1 MVKSRK
7 HIVMAMVV
15 CILLGFASSGWTAEG
30 TGKVNINSASVEEMS
45 QLRGIGPAIAQ
56 WLVYYRDAN
65 GNFRSVEDIVN
76 VRGIGVKTFENI
88 KGGITVGH

>member
-1 MVKSRK
+1 MVGTRK

-15 CILLGFASSGWTAEG
+15 CILLGLASSGWTAEG
-30 TGKVNINSASVEEMS
+30 TDKVNINSASVEQLS

-56 WLVYYRDAN
+56 RIIDYRDAN
-65 GNFRSVEDIVN
+65 GNFRSVEDLLN

-88 KGGITVGH
+88 KGAITVGH